1 MKFVVKNIEICQSG
15 QGVIGITCDKLWEM
29 DNEEF
34 KKLFLTEK
42 AKMKQLLTM
51 KGGMKVKW

>member
-1 MKFVVKNIEICQSG
+1 MTDKIGMEVMKFVVKNIEICQSG

-34 KKLFLTEK
+34 KKLFLTV
-42 AKMKQLLTM
+42 KQ
-51 KGGMKVKW
+51 K